1 MLLMFLPLFSAT
13 NLKNNNKNL
22 KKNAEVG
29 KNALAMERRLINAFV
44 YHFCLYL
51 ILWRLQLIEELLLL

>member
-1 MLLMFLPLFSAT
+1 MLLMFLPLLSAT
-13 NLKNNNKNL
+13 NLRNNNKNL

-44 YHFCLYL
+44 FHFCLYL